1 MESIDIKTNKI
12 EENSEIHLLPC
23 KIVYNGES
31 DVKSFFSSSIMKSQT
46 NNNNDDEQHNF
57 KIESWLFYSSIIKT
71 YYL

>member
-1 MESIDIKTNKI
+1 MESIDIKTNKL

-46 NNNNDDEQHNF
+46 NNNNNDDNTDDQQHNF
-57 KIESWLFYSSIIKT
+57 KIEG
-71 YYL
+71 